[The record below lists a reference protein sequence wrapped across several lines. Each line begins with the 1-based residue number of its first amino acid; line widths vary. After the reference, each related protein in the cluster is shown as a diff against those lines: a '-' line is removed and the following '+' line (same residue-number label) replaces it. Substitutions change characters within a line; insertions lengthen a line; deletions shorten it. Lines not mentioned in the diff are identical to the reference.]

1 MGILYARSVL
11 VKIKLDFKVY
21 LTLVMNVF
29 KSTDSSTDDKQLL
42 IRKFTLIHTVLVI
55 LAPDWFNTKQ
65 ITVKIFGLEIVITMR
80 CSGRIKGKLK
90 HVRVKIHK
98 VYT

>member
-1 MGILYARSVL
+1 MDLIYQFWMVVVEELGILYARSVL

-42 IRKFTLIHTVLVI
+42 IRRFTLFQTVLVI
-55 LAPDWFNTKQ
+55 LTPDWFNTKQ
-65 ITVKIFGLEIVITMR
+65 ITVKIFGLENCHYYEMLR
-80 CSGRIKGKLK
+80 
-90 HVRVKIHK
+90 
-98 VYT
+98 